1 MKISMKRAISVVVA
15 IIFMSMCCSIK
26 SYAVSMDLDLSGDN
40 ITYSNENHMY
50 VCSKKV
56 PVGGKMNIKAEYVI
70 SNDMWPDIG
79 EKSREDVS
87 SKCTWESSNENI
99 AKVSNGVIE
108 GIAKGNAKITATY
121 EKRSATVSIT
131 VGENKGVSTGKDGDV
146 SIGDNISI
154 VQKDNIKTA
163 EKGKNLQLDI
173 EGVESLTNAVKNED
187 VTWSSS
193 DEKIATVDKS
203 GLVTAIANGNVT
215 IKAEYMSY
223 SSTYDITVTDDGEDC
238 EYNIILNKDKIQ
250 LGVGNADTIEITAK
264 LKDGIST
271 IALVKMVKD
280 NWDVEQK
287 IEDETIAKCVPESG
301 IENNINSPTQ
311 IAGRASIQGLKEGT
325 TKLLIKVKVSESKT
339 KDFEVPITITGTE
352 NNDNKKDNTVS
363 NRKLATTGE
372 NNLVILAI
380 SATVIAVVILE
391 IKIKKSI

>member
-1 MKISMKRAISVVVA
+1 MKISMKRAISIVVA
-15 IIFMSMCCSIK
+15 IIFISMCCSIK
-26 SYAVSMDLDLSGDN
+26 SYAVSMDLELSGNN
-40 ITYSNENHMY
+40 ITCSNGVY
-50 VCSKKV
+50 TCSKKIL
-56 PVGGKMNIKAEYVI
+56 VGGKMNIKAEYVT
-70 SNDMWPDIG
+70 SNEMSPAPTG
-79 EKSREDVS
+79 EVSREDVS
-87 SKCTWESSNENI
+87 SQCTWKSSDEKI
-99 AKVSNGVIE
+99 ATVSNGVIE
-108 GIAKGNAKITATY
+108 GISEGKAEITATY
-121 EKRSATVSIT
+121 KERSATVSIT
-131 VGENKGVSTGKDGDV
+131 VGKDIDICIIQKNYLSTV
-146 SIGDNISI
+146 
-154 VQKDNIKTA
+154 

-173 EGVESLTNAVKNED
+173 KGLGSLINAVKNED

-223 SSTYDITVTDDGEDC
+223 SSTYDITITDDGEDC
-238 EYNIILNKDKIQ
+238 DYNIILNKDKIQ
-250 LGVGNADTIEITAK
+250 LDVGNTDTIEITAK
-264 LKDGIST
+264 LKDGIFK
-271 IALVKMVKD
+271 IAEVKMVKD
-280 NWDVEQK
+280 NWDVEWK

-301 IENNINSPTQ
+301 IENNEYGGTQ

-352 NNDNKKDNTVS
+352 NNDNKKDNKKDNTVS

-380 SATVIAVVILE
+380 SATVIAVVILG

>member
-26 SYAVSMDLDLSGDN
+26 SYAVSMDLELSGNN
-40 ITYSNENHMY
+40 ITCSNGVY
-50 VCSKKV
+50 TCSKKIL
-56 PVGGKMNIKAEYVI
+56 VGGKMNIKAEYVT
-70 SNDMWPDIG
+70 SNEMSPAPTG
-79 EKSREDVS
+79 EVSREDVS
-87 SKCTWESSNENI
+87 SQCTWKSSDEKI
-99 AKVSNGVIE
+99 ATVSNGVIE
-108 GIAKGNAKITATY
+108 GISEGKAEITATY
-121 EKRSATVSIT
+121 KERSATVSIT
-131 VGENKGVSTGKDGDV
+131 VGKDIDICIIQKNYLSTV
-146 SIGDNISI
+146 
-154 VQKDNIKTA
+154 

-173 EGVESLTNAVKNED
+173 KGLGSLINAVKNED

-223 SSTYDITVTDDGEDC
+223 SSTYDITITDDGEDC
-238 EYNIILNKDKIQ
+238 DYNIILNKDKIQ
-250 LGVGNADTIEITAK
+250 LDVGNTDTIEITAK
-264 LKDGIST
+264 LKDGIFK
-271 IALVKMVKD
+271 IAEVKMVKD
-280 NWDVEQK
+280 NWNVEWK

-301 IENNINSPTQ
+301 IENNEYGGTQ

-380 SATVIAVVILE
+380 SATVIAVVILG

>member
-1 MKISMKRAISVVVA
+1 MKLCVKKAMAVFISL
-15 IIFMSMCCSIK
+15 IIISMCCSIK
-26 SYAVSMDLDLSGDN
+26 SYAISMNLELSGDN
-40 ITYSNENHMY
+40 ITCSNGVYM
-50 VCSKKV
+50 CSKMI
-56 PVGGKMNIKAEYVI
+56 PVGGKMNIKAEYVT
-70 SNDMWPDIG
+70 SNEMSPAPTG
-79 EKSREDVS
+79 ETSREDVS
-87 SKCTWESSNENI
+87 SQCIWKSSDEKI

-108 GIAKGNAKITATY
+108 GIAEGIAEITATY
-121 EKRSATVSIT
+121 KERSATVSLA
-131 VGENKGVSTGKDGDV
+131 VGEDRVIT
-146 SIGDNISI
+146 IGDNISI
-154 VQKDNIKTA
+154 VQKDNIKTV

-203 GLVTAIANGNVT
+203 GLVTAIASGNVT

-238 EYNIILNKDKIQ
+238 DYNIILNKDKIQ

-264 LKDGIST
+264 LKEGFST
-271 IALVKMVKD
+271 IASVEMVKD
-280 NWDVEQK
+280 NWSVEWK
-287 IEDETIAKCVPESG
+287 IEDETIVKCVPESG
-301 IENNINSPTQ
+301 IENNKNAGTQ

-352 NNDNKKDNTVS
+352 KNDNKKDNTVS

-380 SATVIAVVILE
+380 SATVIAVVILG
-391 IKIKKSI
+391 IKIKRAFK

>member
-15 IIFMSMCCSIK
+15 IIFISMCCSIK
-26 SYAVSMDLDLSGDN
+26 SYAISMNLELSGDN
-40 ITYSNENHMY
+40 IVFSKGVY
-50 VCSKKV
+50 VCSKKI
-56 PVGGKMNIKAEYVI
+56 PVGGKMNIKAEYVT
-70 SNDMWPDIG
+70 SNEMSPAPTG
-79 EKSREDVS
+79 EVSREDVS
-87 SKCTWESSNENI
+87 SQCTWKSSNEKI

-108 GIAKGNAKITATY
+108 GISEGRAEITATY
-121 EKRSATVSIT
+121 KERSATVSLA
-131 VGENKGVSTGKDGDV
+131 VGEDRVITT
-146 SIGDNISI
+146 GDNISI
-154 VQKDNIKTA
+154 VQKDKIKTV

-173 EGVESLTNAVKNED
+173 EGVESLTNVKNED

-223 SSTYDITVTDDGEDC
+223 SSTYDITITDDGEDC

-250 LGVGNADTIEITAK
+250 LDVGNADTIEITAK
-264 LKDGIST
+264 LKDGIFK
-271 IALVKMVKD
+271 IASVEMVKD
-280 NWDVEQK
+280 NWDVEWK

-380 SATVIAVVILE
+380 SATVIAVVILG

>member
-15 IIFMSMCCSIK
+15 IIFISMCCSIK
-26 SYAVSMDLDLSGDN
+26 SYAISMDLELSGDN
-40 ITYSNENHMY
+40 IVFSKGVY
-50 VCSKKV
+50 VCSKKI
-56 PVGGKMNIKAEYVI
+56 PVGGKMNIKAEYVT
-70 SNDMWPDIG
+70 SNEMPPAPIG
-79 EKSREDVS
+79 ETSREDVS
-87 SKCTWESSNENI
+87 SQCTWKSSDEKI

-108 GIAKGNAKITATY
+108 GIAEGKAEITATY
-121 EKRSATVSIT
+121 MERSATVSIA
-131 VGENKGVSTGKDGDV
+131 VGKDVDI
-146 SIGDNISI
+146 SMGDNIFI
-154 VQKDNIKTA
+154 VQKDYLKTV

-223 SSTYDITVTDDGEDC
+223 SSTYDITITDDEEDC

-250 LGVGNADTIEITAK
+250 LDVGNADTIEITAK
-264 LKDGIST
+264 LKDGIFKIS
-271 IALVKMVKD
+271 LVEMVKD
-280 NWDVEQK
+280 NWNVEWK

-325 TKLLIKVKVSESKT
+325 TKLLIKVKVSENNT

-380 SATVIAVVILE
+380 SATVIAVVILG

>member
-15 IIFMSMCCSIK
+15 IIFISMCCSIK
-26 SYAVSMDLDLSGDN
+26 SYAVSMDLELSGNN
-40 ITYSNENHMY
+40 ITCSNGVY
-50 VCSKKV
+50 TCSKKIL
-56 PVGGKMNIKAEYVI
+56 VGGKMNIKAEYVT
-70 SNDMWPDIG
+70 SNEMSPAPTG
-79 EKSREDVS
+79 EVSREDVS
-87 SKCTWESSNENI
+87 SQCTWKSSDEKI
-99 AKVSNGVIE
+99 ATVSNGVIE
-108 GIAKGNAKITATY
+108 GISEGKAEITATY
-121 EKRSATVSIT
+121 KERSAKVSIT
-131 VGENKGVSTGKDGDV
+131 VGKDIDICIIQKNYLSTV
-146 SIGDNISI
+146 
-154 VQKDNIKTA
+154 

-173 EGVESLTNAVKNED
+173 KGLGSLINAVKNED

-223 SSTYDITVTDDGEDC
+223 SSTYDITITDDGEDC
-238 EYNIILNKDKIQ
+238 DYNIILNKDKIQ
-250 LGVGNADTIEITAK
+250 LDVGNTDTIEITAK
-264 LKDGIST
+264 LKDGIFK
-271 IALVKMVKD
+271 IAEVKMVKD
-280 NWDVEQK
+280 NWDVEWK

-301 IENNINSPTQ
+301 IENNEYGGTQ

-339 KDFEVPITITGTE
+339 KDFEIPITITGTE

-372 NNLVILAI
+372 NNLVIIAI
-380 SATVIAVVILE
+380 SATVIAVVILG

>member
-15 IIFMSMCCSIK
+15 IIFISMCCSIK
-26 SYAVSMDLDLSGDN
+26 SYAVSMDLELSGNN
-40 ITYSNENHMY
+40 ITCSNGVY
-50 VCSKKV
+50 TCSKKIL
-56 PVGGKMNIKAEYVI
+56 VGGKMNIKAEYVT
-70 SNDMWPDIG
+70 SNEMSPAPTG
-79 EKSREDVS
+79 EVSREDVS
-87 SKCTWESSNENI
+87 SQCTWKSSDEKI
-99 AKVSNGVIE
+99 ATVSNGVIE
-108 GIAKGNAKITATY
+108 GISEGKAEITATY
-121 EKRSATVSIT
+121 KERSATVSIT
-131 VGENKGVSTGKDGDV
+131 VGKDIDICIIQKNYLSTV
-146 SIGDNISI
+146 
-154 VQKDNIKTA
+154 

-173 EGVESLTNAVKNED
+173 KGLGSLINAVKNED

-223 SSTYDITVTDDGEDC
+223 SSTYDITITDDGEDC
-238 EYNIILNKDKIQ
+238 DYNIILNKDKIQ
-250 LGVGNADTIEITAK
+250 LDVGNTDTIEITAK
-264 LKDGIST
+264 LKDGIFK
-271 IALVKMVKD
+271 IAEVKMVKD
-280 NWDVEQK
+280 NWDVEWK

-301 IENNINSPTQ
+301 IENNEYGGTQ

-352 NNDNKKDNTVS
+352 NNDNKKDNKKDNTVS

-380 SATVIAVVILE
+380 SATVIAVVILG